1 VHPLLEERL
10 TANGFTCDHDYTSS
24 YDALLQ
30 KLPAYT
36 GLVVRSRIPID
47 AALLAAA
54 PRLRFI
60 ARSGSGLE
68 NIDVEAARRAGI
80 RVVNSP
86 EGNRDAVAEHAL
98 GMLLML
104 LNRLHLADAEVR
116 RGLWRR
122 EANRGRELKSLT
134 VGIIGYGHMGS
145 AFAERLTGMG
155 CRILAHDA
163 YKSGFGTVRV
173 EACSLDT
180 VYRDAH
186 VVSLHLPLSAETH
199 HYVSHAFIARM
210 QRPFYLI
217 NTARGAHVD
226 TAALVQGLAQGK
238 VLGACLDVLEYE
250 KSSFEGLTADA
261 MPAALAALL
270 RSEQVVLSPHVAGW
284 TVESYEKL
292 SAYLAEKILR
302 EH

>member
-1 VHPLLEERL
+1 
-10 TANGFTCDHDYTSS
+10 
-24 YDALLQ
+24 
-30 KLPAYT
+30 
-36 GLVVRSRIPID
+36 
-47 AALLAAA
+47 
-54 PRLRFI
+54 
-60 ARSGSGLE
+60 
-68 NIDVEAARRAGI
+68 
-80 RVVNSP
+80 
-86 EGNRDAVAEHAL
+86 
-98 GMLLML
+98 
-104 LNRLHLADAEVR
+104 
-116 RGLWRR
+116 
-122 EANRGRELKSLT
+122 
-134 VGIIGYGHMGS
+134 
-145 AFAERLTGMG
+145 
-155 CRILAHDA
+155 
-163 YKSGFGTVRV
+163 
-173 EACSLDT
+173 
-180 VYRDAH
+180 
-186 VVSLHLPLSAETH
+186 
-199 HYVSHAFIARM
+199 M